1 MNQLAIPPLEDG
13 ETYIGAIGN
22 RAGEAY
28 HLILLPGETYVGTQP
43 KQLEWAKSIGGDLPN
58 KLEAEMLFAHA
69 KEKFQPAW
77 YWTNQTYVNSSGIED
92 SNYAWVQ
99 SFDHGYQGTSHEDD
113 GLRARAVRRLPI

>member
-92 SNYAWVQ
+92 SNYAWVE
-99 SFDHGYQGTSHEDD
+99 SFGIGGQVSYRKS
-113 GLRARAVRRLPI
+113 LISRARAVRRLPI